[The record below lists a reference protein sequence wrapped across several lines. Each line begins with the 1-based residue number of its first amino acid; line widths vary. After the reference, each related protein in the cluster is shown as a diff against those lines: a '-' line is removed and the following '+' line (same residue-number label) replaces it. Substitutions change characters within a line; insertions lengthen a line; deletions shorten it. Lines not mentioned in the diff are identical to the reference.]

1 MHFFCRIINPTEDD
15 IKKFNAQI
23 EIIGIN
29 PFVKVPDKI
38 LAFIFKQAGK
48 DRGAIPVRG
57 AINEKPYR
65 QTLVKY
71 AGLWR
76 LYTNVSMLKDSP
88 KRIGEK
94 ISVTIEFD
102 PESREIPMHAVL
114 KAALENNRKAES
126 KFESLSPSRKKEIVR
141 YIHNLKSE
149 EAITRNVLKIIKHL
163 TAGGRFAGRD

>member
-1 MHFFCRIINPTEDD
+1 LNNLTEDC
-15 IKKFNAQI
+15 IKKFNTQI

-38 LAFIFKQAGK
+38 LAFIFKQARK

-65 QTLVKY
+65 QALVKY
-71 AGLWR
+71 SGLWR
-76 LYTNVSMLKDSP
+76 LYINVSMLKDSP

-102 PESREIPMHAVL
+102 PGSREIPMHAVL
-114 KAALENNRKAES
+114 KAALEKNRKAES

-141 YIHNLKSE
+141 YIHNLKSD
-149 EAITRNVLKIIKHL
+149 EAIARNVLKIIKHL
-163 TAGGRFAGRD
+163 TIGGRFAGRD